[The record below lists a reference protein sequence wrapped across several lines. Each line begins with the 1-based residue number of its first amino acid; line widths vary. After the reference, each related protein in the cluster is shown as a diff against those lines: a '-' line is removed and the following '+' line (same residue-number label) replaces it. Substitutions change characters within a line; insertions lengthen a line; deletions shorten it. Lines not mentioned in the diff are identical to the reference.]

1 MTWREEG
8 TRESP
13 RLRSRLYPELS
24 VCTSASVICPCTHSS
39 GPTRP
44 APAHPAQWPIHRPP
58 LHQLP
63 TKTSSVGPSPS
74 VYPPTHSLSGTL
86 HPQIH
91 PPPSQGH
98 LSLLKSCREPSTHL
112 RPTPRYPLPFPC
124 PPLPHSFIV
133 THLSIHPSVCVQLS
147 PLLTSTHHLSISCLF
162 TPHLNPIYLDY
173 QPPISYHLFIHP
185 SVSSTIHS
193 PSKIHLFLPAIH
205 LNKLSIHSHPFN
217 TYNLFFTHQSSICP
231 IIFSDLPPFPPLL
244 FIQLPSTVYC
254 PSFHNL
260 LFSVHPSNIH
270 DHHSSPYP
278 STVTNSSLYP
288 SAPTIHPVQLTPN

>member
-162 TPHLNPIYLDY
+162 TR
-173 QPPISYHLFIHP
+173 ISTLFIWIINHL
-185 SVSSTIHS
+185 SATIYSSTLQSHLPSIHHPKSTYSCLPFTSTNYPSIHIHS
-193 PSKIHLFLPAIH
+193 TPTIYSSPI
-205 LNKLSIHSHPFN
+205 NHPFV
-217 TYNLFFTHQSSICP
+217 LSFFA
-231 IIFSDLPPFPPLL
+231 DLPPFPPLL